1 MISTNKLRMQYGE
14 FSPVKNFTLDISPGE
29 IFALLGPNG
38 AGKTTTIRML
48 TGILQPTSG
57 TASIKGID
65 CFSGRHKVMQY
76 VGYVP
81 DDPVFYD
88 YLTGSEIIRYAGEM
102 RGLSLKIVEEQARA
116 LSHRLEMDNDLDEY
130 AMNYSKGMKKKLATI
145 LALIHDPDILILD
158 EPTNGLDPYATRA
171 LRTIIQEKAKA
182 GKSIFYSTHLLDEAE
197 KLCTRTGILYNGK
210 IAALGSIHELMS
222 TCTENSSLEEIF
234 FSVTSETEHLGIKGK
249 S

>member
-1 MISTNKLRMQYGE
+1 
-14 FSPVKNFTLDISPGE
+14 
-29 IFALLGPNG
+29 
-38 AGKTTTIRML
+38 
-48 TGILQPTSG
+48 
-57 TASIKGID
+57 
-65 CFSGRHKVMQY
+65 
-76 VGYVP
+76 
-81 DDPVFYD
+81 
-88 YLTGSEIIRYAGEM
+88 
-102 RGLSLKIVEEQARA
+102 
-116 LSHRLEMDNDLDEY
+116 
-130 AMNYSKGMKKKLATI
+130 
-145 LALIHDPDILILD
+145 LIHDPDILILD

-182 GKSIFYSTHLLDEAE
+182 GKSVFYSTHLLDEAE